1 MVCSHLDAS
10 VNLSFGPYLPVQQYF
25 REQSEILHHH
35 SGFSIQMKL
44 AIFSNRQDR
53 PATAAVQQRLSHKMH
68 TDICKIKIQ

>member
-1 MVCSHLDAS
+1 MVCSHLDVS

-25 REQSEILHHH
+25 RKQSEILHHH

-44 AIFSNRQDR
+44 AVFSNRQDR
-53 PATAAVQQRLSHKMH
+53 PATAAVQQCLSHHMH